1 VAYLTRDEFKA
12 AVEIADTA
20 DDADIDRALQAASE
34 VIDRFCGRSFV
45 PVATEADARYFDA
58 YQSDRLQVGD
68 VASVSEVAIDTA
80 VDGTFA
86 LILPSTVWQL
96 YPLNAGQPS
105 VQGQYTEIRIREY
118 SGYAFVIGAQVRVT
132 GVWGFGDVPA
142 TVEQACLILAN
153 RYFHRPS
160 APFGVQEAPQSGMLA
175 TLQDTDPDMASLLG
189 SLVLSGGGPGGAGV
203 GSERW
208 VLV

>member
-1 VAYLTRDEFKA
+1 MAYLTLAEFKA
-12 AVEIADTA
+12 AVEIDDTV
-20 DDADIDRALQAASE
+20 DDADINRALDAASE

-45 PVATEADARYFDA
+45 AVGTVPEARVFDA

-68 VASVSEVAIDTA
+68 VASVSQVA
-80 VDGTFA
+80 VDSAGTGTFT
-86 LILPSTVWQL
+86 LILPTTVWQL
-96 YPLNAGQPS
+96 YPLNAAQAG
-105 VQGQYTEIRIREY
+105 VEGQYTEIRIRPY
-118 SGYAFVIGAQVRVT
+118 SGYEFIIGGQVRVT
-132 GVWGFGDVPA
+132 GLWGFGDVPA

-160 APFGVQEAPQSGMLA
+160 APFGLQEAPQSGMLA
-175 TLQDTDPDMASLLG
+175 TLQDTDPDLASLLG